1 MLKTELTVVTLGE
14 PNVNALTESERRT
27 FFETLLNRITVLK
40 QSKETN
46 KE

>member
-14 PNVNALTESERRT
+14 PNVSTLTESEQQT
-27 FFETLLNRITVLK
+27 FFETLLHRITALK

-46 KE
+46 NE